1 MNTATMRSRV
11 TGFFVKIIIAAL
23 LLLTVLYFLA
33 AFEYRARF
41 PYGTR
46 INGVYCAGLEVQ
58 EVSSILDSTAELSPI
73 RLFFPGERVYEI
85 EPSAVKLKFNYEYEL
100 TRLNYGRNPFLW
112 GKNLFSKASEQTI
125 SPSITC
131 DREML
136 RSAVY
141 ELSVFKEFDEDK
153 ESIVDIVKVDG
164 AYTLIDTTGPVI
176 SKESVYD
183 YICAELDRSNLE
195 ITIPDSFVKEY
206 SYSPSEQSVL
216 DQWKS
221 VENFVTP
228 KIIYDMGDEKIEVD
242 AAFLSSILVKEN
254 GSFKK
259 EPDGSLAFDEEA
271 VIGFADEIC
280 DRYETAD
287 KPRTFTD
294 YNGEV
299 KTLERNYFGTLID
312 KKAEEEYLLNAI
324 RSGLKETHIPKYL
337 HETYHRGLDDIGPD
351 RIEIDLTRQKLYYI
365 KGGKLFL
372 ETDVVTGNPNT
383 LHATNEMATTIRKKS
398 TNTYLRGEG
407 YRSFVKYWMAVYQNV
422 IGIHDA
428 SWQKA
433 FGGNRYLTHG
443 SKGCINVPEEAA
455 KTLYDEVE
463 LDMPVL
469 IYK

>member
-1 MNTATMRSRV
+1 MNTATMKSRV
-11 TGFFVKIIIAAL
+11 TGFFVKIILAAF
-23 LLLTVLYFLA
+23 LLLTILYFLA
-33 AFEYRARF
+33 AFEYRASF
-41 PYGTR
+41 PYGTK
-46 INGVYCAGLEVQ
+46 INGVYCAGLGVQ
-58 EVSSILDSTAELSPI
+58 EVSSILDATAEVSPVRI
-73 RLFFPGERVYEI
+73 LFPGDRVYEI
-85 EPSAVKLKFNYEYEL
+85 EPSAVNLKFNYEYEL

-112 GKNLFSKASEQTI
+112 GKNLFSKSAEETI
-125 SPSITC
+125 TPSITC
-131 DREML
+131 DKDML

-141 ELSVFKEFDEDK
+141 ELSIFKEFDEEK
-153 ESIVDIVKVDG
+153 EPIVDIVKIDG
-164 AYTLIDTTGPVI
+164 AYTLVDTTGPTI
-176 SKESVYD
+176 SKEAVFD
-183 YICAELDRSNLE
+183 YICEELDRGNLE
-195 ITIPDSFVKEY
+195 ISIPDQYVKEY
-206 SYSPSEQSVL
+206 TYSSLEKSVL
-216 DQWKS
+216 EQWKS
-221 VENFVTP
+221 VEGFVTP
-228 KIIYDMGDEKIEVD
+228 KITYDMGDEKIEVD
-242 AAFLSSILVKEN
+242 PAFLSSILVKEN

-259 EPDGSLAFDEEA
+259 ESDGSLSFDEQA

-324 RSGLKETHIPKYL
+324 KSGVKENHIPKYIK
-337 HETYHRGLDDIGPD
+337 EPYHRGLDDIGPD
-351 RIEIDLTRQKLYYI
+351 HIEIDLTRQKLYFI

-383 LHATNEMATTIRKKS
+383 LHATNEMATFIRKKS
-398 TNTYLRGEG
+398 TDTYLRGEG

-433 FGGNRYLTHG
+433 FGGNRYLTYG